1 MIEFSVDFRT
11 CTTKVTVGLNTI
23 RDVGRLVRRHVAEQP
38 LPSVSVVSDST
49 VFAKYGSD
57 VMTSLAKAGFD
68 SSHFLMAPGEGSK
81 RLSVVEEIHEF
92 LAAHG
97 VLRDGIVLALG
108 GGVVSD
114 VAGFAAATWMRGIR
128 FAICPTTME
137 ADVDAS
143 LGGKTGVN
151 LKAGKNLIGAFHQ
164 PFLVAVDP
172 ACLTTLSGRD
182 VRAGLAESVKHALI
196 CSEEF
201 FDWHLIHLDAIL
213 ALDPNVLAELIH
225 RNLRIKG
232 AIVEQDALEQTGR
245 RVLLNFGHTI
255 GHAIESCTGFA
266 LRHGE
271 CVSLGM
277 VAACRLSRDLGML
290 DAGAVR
296 RVEELLT
303 RLELPTKLVKTV
315 SGDNVMRAIHLD
327 KKRRSDGLHLVLL
340 EGLGRPAIRSDVA
353 DEAIRSAFESLR
365 A

>member
-1 MIEFSVDFRT
+1 MLEFSVDFGT
-11 CTTKVTVGLNTI
+11 CATKVAVGLHSI

-49 VFAKYGSD
+49 VFAKYGGD
-57 VMTSLAKAGFD
+57 VMTSLATAGFD
-68 SSHFLMAPGEGSK
+68 SSHFLMIPGERSK
-81 RLSVVEEIHEF
+81 RLAVVEEIHEF
-92 LAAHG
+92 LAAHR

-151 LKAGKNLIGAFHQ
+151 LDSGKNLIGAFHQ

-172 ACLTTLSGRD
+172 ACLTTLSDRD

-196 CSEEF
+196 SSQEF
-201 FDWHLIHLDAIL
+201 FDWHLTHLDAIL
-213 ALDPNVLAELIH
+213 ALDPNVLPELID

-232 AIVEQDALEQTGR
+232 AIVEADALEQTGR
-245 RVLLNFGHTI
+245 RALLNFGHTI

-296 RVEELLT
+296 RVEELL
-303 RLELPTKLVKTV
+303 RGLELPTKLTEKV
-315 SGDNVMRAIHLD
+315 SGDDVMRAIHLD

-340 EGLGRPAIRSDVA
+340 EGIGRPAIRSDVA
-353 DEAIRSAFESLR
+353 DGAIRNVFESLQE
-365 A
+365 